1 MLRGRKLALT
11 ASVCLFALS
20 GADSRAQDAEGETVL
35 EKITITA
42 TKRAQEIGK
51 VDASVTVVT
60 GEELAQRGVRTVDDL
75 QKVFPGVSMGNRGS
89 RVYSNV
95 TVRGISSP
103 DYFNPTVQVYVDG
116 VPQLP
121 STFAQMLT
129 DVERVELLRGPQGT
143 LYGANAYGGVINII
157 TKRKD
162 ANRFYVETNISLD
175 EPSVEIGGTAV
186 VVPDALYLD
195 YAGSFR
201 HFSGDIDDA
210 TTGKDDINTSNN
222 GYGRATLRYAP
233 TGGDFDAAVSYSKEK
248 LLTHEEL
255 YSFQADVDDRIY
267 RSGLYGDIP
276 DLRRD
281 VTTISGQLNYRF
293 GDFTLSSITG
303 YQKSDV
309 KRDFSAGAGSRYE
322 WPQDD
327 ETISQ
332 ELRLSYEGDLFSG
345 VAGLWYSHNDFTGW
359 KSEIAPYYGASTNS
373 VVTDSVAAFGEVT
386 WHATERLDLTGGL
399 RATYDHSSIDAFRA
413 DSYGT
418 GMGFDFEGDAE
429 FTSLQPKFAVGYQ
442 LTPDL
447 RLFGVVSR
455 GYKPGG
461 FNHSISSSIDAAPY
475 DPESNWNFEAGFK
488 STLLDGDLDLSA
500 SVYHIRSSDKQIYV
514 GMIGQQFIRN
524 AGEATSTGIELEAA
538 WRTTEKLTLTGN
550 AAFGR
555 SKFTDFTDPYTGT
568 SYDGNRI
575 PYAPDITA
583 HLNIAYVLSDT
594 LFDGTLTANGA
605 ANVYSKTW
613 FDEANATGQ
622 SGYATFDASLDF
634 AKADGFSAK
643 LYVQNIADTSYK
655 TSGYVSGASE
665 LGTLGKGRTFGLTL
679 RKEF

>member
-11 ASVCLFALS
+11 ASVCFLALS
-20 GADSRAQDAEGETVL
+20 GSDSRAQDTAGETTL
-35 EKITITA
+35 EAITVTA
-42 TKRAQEIGK
+42 TKREQEIGK
-51 VDASVTVVT
+51 VDASITVVT

-75 QKVFPGVSMGNRGS
+75 QKVFPGVSMGNRGN
-89 RVYSNV
+89 RIYSNV

-157 TKRKD
+157 TKRKNV
-162 ANRFYVETNISLD
+162 NRFYVETNISLD
-175 EPSVEIGGTAV
+175 EPSVEIGGTSV
-186 VVPDALYLD
+186 LVPDTLYFD

-222 GYGRATLRYAP
+222 GYGRAALRYAP
-233 TGGDFDAAVSYSKEK
+233 TGSDFDATVSYSREK
-248 LLTHEEL
+248 LLSHEEV
-255 YSFQADVDDRIY
+255 YSFQNDVDDRIY

-281 VTTISGQLNYRF
+281 VTTLSGQWNYHF
-293 GDFTLSSITG
+293 GDFTLSGITS

-309 KRDFSAGAGSRYE
+309 KRDFSAGVGSRYR

-345 VAGLWYSHNDFTGW
+345 VAGVWYSHNDFMGW
-359 KSEIAPYYGASTNS
+359 KSAIAPYYGASTNN
-373 VVTDSVAAFGEVT
+373 VVTQNAAAFGELT

-399 RATYDHSSIDAFRA
+399 RATYDRSSIDAFRA
-413 DSYGT
+413 DTYGM
-418 GMGFDFEGDAE
+418 GMGFNFQRDAE
-429 FTSLQPKFAVGYQ
+429 FTSLQPKFAIGYQ
-442 LTPDL
+442 LTPDV
-447 RLFGVVSR
+447 RLFSVVSR

-461 FNHSISSSIDAAPY
+461 FNHSISSSIDAASY
-475 DPESNWNFEAGFK
+475 GPESNWNVEAGVK
-488 STLLDGDLDLSA
+488 STLLNGDLDLSA
-500 SVYHIRSSDKQIYV
+500 SVYRIRSSDKQIYV

-524 AGEATSTGIELEAA
+524 AGEATSAGIELEAA
-538 WRTTEKLTLTGN
+538 WRATQKLTLTGN
-550 AAFGR
+550 TAFGR
-555 SKFTDFTDPYTGT
+555 SWFTDFTDPYTGT

-575 PYAPDITA
+575 PYAPDFTG
-583 HLNIAYVLSDT
+583 HLNVAYMLTDN
-594 LFDGTLTANGA
+594 LFDGTLTG
-605 ANVYSKTW
+605 NVATNIYSKTW
-613 FDEANATGQ
+613 FDEANASGQ
-622 SGYATFDASLDF
+622 SGYATFDVSLDF
-634 AKADGFSAK
+634 AKTDGFSAR
-643 LYVQNIADTSYK
+643 LYVDNIANKSYK
-655 TSGYVSGASE
+655 SSGYLNGANE
-665 LGTLGKGRTFGLTL
+665 LGTLGKGRTVGLTL